1 MGTEWIE
8 TTVGDFCPFHYGKGL
23 PERNRIPGPY
33 PVFGSNGQVGSHY
46 QPFVNEPGIIIGRKG
61 TVGAVHF
68 SKLPFCPID
77 TTFYVVSADYRDL
90 RFTYYLL
97 KSLGLDRMNADS
109 AVPGL
114 NREAAHKRK
123 ILVPPLSTQRA
134 IAHIL
139 GTLDDKIELNRR
151 MNETLEAV
159 AQALFKSWFVDFDP
173 VVVNAIKAGTPLP
186 EKFAKRAAHYREN
199 PDALGLPEHILRL
212 FPDRFQES
220 ELGPIP
226 KGWEVVR
233 FNKIAYA
240 KQGKYLSKRKI
251 SDRVTGE
258 YVYPVW
264 GGNGIR
270 GYTNEKL
277 YEEQVVALTCRGS
290 NCGRVDTTKSPAWI
304 SNIAFA
310 CLPRYGSVNFLYI
323 YFKHISFKSCI
334 TGSAQP
340 QITFAN
346 LRNKLM
352 EHPIAPNI
360 IELFSRLVEPLFREI
375 VLRNQ
380 EKNTIDILRNTLL
393 PKLISAEL
401 RVPDVEK
408 ILEDVL

>member
-1 MGTEWIE
+1 
-8 TTVGDFCPFHYGKGL
+8 
-23 PERNRIPGPY
+23 
-33 PVFGSNGQVGSHY
+33 
-46 QPFVNEPGIIIGRKG
+46 
-61 TVGAVHF
+61 
-68 SKLPFCPID
+68 
-77 TTFYVVSADYRDL
+77 
-90 RFTYYLL
+90 
-97 KSLGLDRMNADS
+97 
-109 AVPGL
+109 
-114 NREAAHKRK
+114 
-123 ILVPPLSTQRA
+123 
-134 IAHIL
+134 
-139 GTLDDKIELNRR
+139 
-151 MNETLEAV
+151 
-159 AQALFKSWFVDFDP
+159 
-173 VVVNAIKAGTPLP
+173 
-186 EKFAKRAAHYREN
+186 
-199 PDALGLPEHILRL
+199 
-212 FPDRFQES
+212 
-220 ELGPIP
+220 LGPIP